1 MSGSEDLDGAAMPDN
16 MPETMPEAVA
26 DEHRASRELG
36 GMAVYEQPND
46 GSLYGSASDE
56 ENGDVDADAAPT
68 RAELLEKIALLEQ
81 QAEKLLEITRLSQSN
96 EKEAIERAEEAEK
109 DLLESQRTWMLTEST
124 LRKTIAN
131 LEWDINND
139 GGATEIC

>member
-1 MSGSEDLDGAAMPDN
+1 MSGSEEIDGAAAMPET

-26 DEHRASRELG
+26 DEHRASREIG
-36 GMAVYEQPND
+36 GMAVYEQPDD

-81 QAEKLLEITRLSQSN
+81 QAEKLLEISQPCSAKVRRTGLCPVGRCVVGN
-96 EKEAIERAEEAEK
+96 VLKIEG
-109 DLLESQRTWMLTEST
+109 
-124 LRKTIAN
+124 
-131 LEWDINND
+131 D
-139 GGATEIC
+139 GGEDALVDATGAAATVVAPVC

>member
-26 DEHRASRELG
+26 DEHRASREMG
-36 GMAVYEQPND
+36 GMAVYEPPND

-56 ENGDVDADAAPT
+56 EHDAAEEDGDVDADAAPT

-81 QAEKLLEITRLSQSN
+81 QAEKLLEITMLSQSN

-109 DLLESQRTWMLTEST
+109 RPSRESEDLD
-124 LRKTIAN
+124 A
-131 LEWDINND
+131 D
-139 GGATEIC
+139 GVDTAEDYSKP